1 MFDWLIRW
9 RFLEELSVFLAM
21 RSNGFYT
28 IPSWSR
34 SFTLMYINMF
44 IKHCLMPIRLFPMAS
59 DGRDQFLSGQMA
71 IFVRI
76 HLF

>member
-1 MFDWLIRW
+1 MVMFDWLIRW

-34 SFTLMYINMF
+34 SFTLMYINTNS
-44 IKHCLMPIRLFPMAS
+44 LVP
-59 DGRDQFLSGQMA
+59 DG
-71 IFVRI
+71 I
-76 HLF
+76 